1 MFMQHLRM
9 CTCKAAS
16 GLIYLSKKLIY
27 SCLFVLFGAK
37 YTVITRKCLR
47 SGFIRHVGK
56 IKIGRIKNLPVRV
69 PKINVVKER

>member
-1 MFMQHLRM
+1 MFMQPLRM
-9 CTCKAAS
+9 CTCKAVS
-16 GLIYLSKKLIY
+16 SLIYLSKKLIY
-27 SCLFVLFGAK
+27 SCLFILFGAK
-37 YTVITRKCLR
+37 YTEIIRKCLR